1 MKITQE
7 DEDHFQ
13 EDEDHFKKMKI
24 IPFPLNVPVILR
36 RKTIALLLQVVVQEC
51 HRVG

>member
-24 IPFPLNVPVILR
+24 IPFPSMSL
-36 RKTIALLLQVVVQEC
+36 
-51 HRVG
+51 

>member
-1 MKITQE
+1 MKITKD

-13 EDEDHFKKMKI
+13 EDKDHFKKMKI
-24 IPFPLNVPVILR
+24 IPFLLNVPVILR
-36 RKTIALLLQVVVQEC
+36 RKTIPLLLQVVVQEC